1 MESEIEIK
9 NLGVKARLV
18 PLLAEIDAG
27 CGLALRFPFEDGKK
41 VEKFYNE
48 NKLPFKERY
57 LIEYEEGKRKP
68 KVKKYDLS

>member
-1 MESEIEIK
+1 MEAEIEIK
-9 NLGVKARLV
+9 NLGVKAREV

-27 CGLALRFPFEDGKK
+27 CGLALRFPSEDGKK
-41 VEKFYNE
+41 VEKFIDE
-48 NKLPFKERY
+48 KKLLIKDRY